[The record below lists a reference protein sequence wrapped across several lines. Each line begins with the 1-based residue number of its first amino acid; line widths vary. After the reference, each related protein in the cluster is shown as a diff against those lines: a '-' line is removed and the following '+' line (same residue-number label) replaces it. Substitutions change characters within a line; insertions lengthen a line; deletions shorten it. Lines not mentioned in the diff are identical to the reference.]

1 MAAAAAD
8 FQIVA
13 PPGDASQLLVAD
25 PPPLPPLPEEDGQ
38 WVFAKPSWWLSRRSI
53 KTRPPTMA
61 MIEKQMTV
69 RARLRSTGQWGKL
82 AQDCS
87 ELMAH
92 YPLLASAVASHEFH
106 IKRRRDWAAAK
117 RSQRQLQRLHPV
129 PVRVRVR
136 DPVPAGPLP
145 LEDGADAAELDG
157 EEDLPLAESDVSSD
171 DGVYFELVHLL
182 EKELADENMA
192 LNMEVDVDSTS
203 TSSSSEALQ

>member
-38 WVFAKPSWWLSRRSI
+38 WVFAEASWWLSRRSI
-53 KTRPPTMA
+53 KTRPPTKP

-117 RSQRQLQRLHPV
+117 RSQRQLQRPHPV
-129 PVRVRVR
+129 PVR

-182 EKELADENMA
+182 EEELADENMA

>member
-13 PPGDASQLLVAD
+13 LPGDASQLLVAD

-38 WVFAKPSWWLSRRSI
+38 WVFAKASWFSRRSI
-53 KTRPPTMA
+53 KTRPPTMP

-82 AQDCS
+82 AQDSS
-87 ELMAH
+87 ELMAR

-129 PVRVRVR
+129 PVR

-157 EEDLPLAESDVSSD
+157 EEDLPLAESDVSSE
-171 DGVYFELVHLL
+171 DGEYLELVHLL
-182 EKELADENMA
+182 EEELAAENRA

-203 TSSSSEALQ
+203 TSSEALQ

>member
-38 WVFAKPSWWLSRRSI
+38 WVFAKASWWLSRRSI

-129 PVRVRVR
+129 PVR

-171 DGVYFELVHLL
+171 DGEYLELVHLL
-182 EKELADENMA
+182 EEELAAENRA

-203 TSSSSEALQ
+203 TSSEALQ

>member
-13 PPGDASQLLVAD
+13 LPGDASQLLVAD

-38 WVFAKPSWWLSRRSI
+38 WVFAKASWFSRRSI
-53 KTRPPTMA
+53 KTRPPTMP

-82 AQDCS
+82 AQDSS
-87 ELMAH
+87 ELMAG
-92 YPLLASAVASHEFH
+92 YPLLALAVASHEFH

-129 PVRVRVR
+129 PVR

-171 DGVYFELVHLL
+171 DGEYLELVHLL
-182 EKELADENMA
+182 EEELAAENMA

-203 TSSSSEALQ
+203 TSSEALQ

>member
-13 PPGDASQLLVAD
+13 LPGDASQLLVAD

-38 WVFAKPSWWLSRRSI
+38 WVFAKASWVSRRSI
-53 KTRPPTMA
+53 KTRPPTMP

-82 AQDCS
+82 AQDSS
-87 ELMAH
+87 ELMAG
-92 YPLLASAVASHEFH
+92 YPLLALAVASHEFH

-129 PVRVRVR
+129 PVR

-157 EEDLPLAESDVSSD
+157 EEDLPLAQSDVSSD
-171 DGVYFELVHLL
+171 DGEYLELVHLL
-182 EKELADENMA
+182 EEELAAENRA

-203 TSSSSEALQ
+203 TSSEALQ

>member
-13 PPGDASQLLVAD
+13 LPGDASQLLVAD

-38 WVFAKPSWWLSRRSI
+38 WVFAKASWWLSRRSI

-129 PVRVRVR
+129 PVR

-171 DGVYFELVHLL
+171 DGEYLELVHLL
-182 EKELADENMA
+182 EEELADENMA

>member
-13 PPGDASQLLVAD
+13 LPGDASQLLVAD

-38 WVFAKPSWWLSRRSI
+38 WVFAKASWWLSRRSI

-82 AQDCS
+82 AQDSS
-87 ELMAH
+87 ELMAR
-92 YPLLASAVASHEFH
+92 YPLLALAVASHEFH

-117 RSQRQLQRLHPV
+117 RSQLQLQRLHPV
-129 PVRVRVR
+129 PVR

-171 DGVYFELVHLL
+171 DGEYLELVHLL
-182 EKELADENMA
+182 EEELADENMA

-203 TSSSSEALQ
+203 TSSEALQ

>member
-13 PPGDASQLLVAD
+13 LPGDASQLLVAD
-25 PPPLPPLPEEDGQ
+25 TPPLPPLPEEDGQ
-38 WVFAKPSWWLSRRSI
+38 WVFAKASWFSRRSI

-82 AQDCS
+82 AQDSS
-87 ELMAH
+87 ELMAR
-92 YPLLASAVASHEFH
+92 YPLLALAVASHEFH
-106 IKRRRDWAAAK
+106 IKRRRNWAAAK
-117 RSQRQLQRLHPV
+117 RSQLQLKRLHPV
-129 PVRVRVR
+129 PVR

-171 DGVYFELVHLL
+171 DGEYLELVHSL
-182 EKELADENMA
+182 EEELAAENMA

-203 TSSSSEALQ
+203 TSSEALQ

>member
-13 PPGDASQLLVAD
+13 LPGDASQLLVAD

-38 WVFAKPSWWLSRRSI
+38 WVFAKASWFSRRSI
-53 KTRPPTMA
+53 KTRPPTMP

-82 AQDCS
+82 AQDSS
-87 ELMAH
+87 ELMAR
-92 YPLLASAVASHEFH
+92 YPLLALAVASHEFH

-117 RSQRQLQRLHPV
+117 RSQLQLQRLHPV
-129 PVRVRVR
+129 PVR

-171 DGVYFELVHLL
+171 DGEYLELVHLL
-182 EKELADENMA
+182 EEELADENMA

-203 TSSSSEALQ
+203 TSSEALQ

>member
-13 PPGDASQLLVAD
+13 LPGDASQLLVAD

-38 WVFAKPSWWLSRRSI
+38 WVFAKASWFSRRSI

-82 AQDCS
+82 AQDSS
-87 ELMAH
+87 ELMAR
-92 YPLLASAVASHEFH
+92 YPLLALAVASHEFH

-117 RSQRQLQRLHPV
+117 RSQLQLQRLHPV
-129 PVRVRVR
+129 PVR

-171 DGVYFELVHLL
+171 DGEYLELVHLL
-182 EKELADENMA
+182 EEELAAENRA

-203 TSSSSEALQ
+203 TSSEALQ

>member
-38 WVFAKPSWWLSRRSI
+38 WVFAKASWFSRRSI

-82 AQDCS
+82 AQDSS
-87 ELMAH
+87 ELMAR

-117 RSQRQLQRLHPV
+117 RSQRHLQRLHPV
-129 PVRVRVR
+129 PVR

-182 EKELADENMA
+182 EEELADENMA

-203 TSSSSEALQ
+203 TSSEALQ

>member
-13 PPGDASQLLVAD
+13 LPGDASQLLVAD

-38 WVFAKPSWWLSRRSI
+38 WVFAKASWFSRRSI

-82 AQDCS
+82 AQDSS
-87 ELMAH
+87 ELMAR
-92 YPLLASAVASHEFH
+92 YPLLALAVASHEFH

-117 RSQRQLQRLHPV
+117 RSQLQLQRLHPV
-129 PVRVRVR
+129 PVR

-171 DGVYFELVHLL
+171 DGEYLELVHSL
-182 EKELADENMA
+182 EEELAAENMA

-203 TSSSSEALQ
+203 TSSEALQ

>member
-13 PPGDASQLLVAD
+13 LPGDASQLLVAD

-38 WVFAKPSWWLSRRSI
+38 WVFAKASWFSRRSI

-82 AQDCS
+82 AQDSS
-87 ELMAH
+87 ELMAR
-92 YPLLASAVASHEFH
+92 YPLLALAVASHEFH

-129 PVRVRVR
+129 PVR

-171 DGVYFELVHLL
+171 DGEYLELVHLL
-182 EKELADENMA
+182 EEELAAENRA

-203 TSSSSEALQ
+203 TSSEALQ

>member
-13 PPGDASQLLVAD
+13 LPGDASQLLVAD

-38 WVFAKPSWWLSRRSI
+38 WVFAKASWWLSRRSI

-82 AQDCS
+82 AQDSS
-87 ELMAH
+87 ELMAR
-92 YPLLASAVASHEFH
+92 YPLLALAVASHEFH

-129 PVRVRVR
+129 PVR

-171 DGVYFELVHLL
+171 DGEYLELVHLL
-182 EKELADENMA
+182 EEELAAENRA

-203 TSSSSEALQ
+203 TSSEALQ

>member
-13 PPGDASQLLVAD
+13 LPGDASQLLVAD

-38 WVFAKPSWWLSRRSI
+38 WVFAKASWSSRRSI

-82 AQDCS
+82 AQDSS
-87 ELMAH
+87 ELMAR
-92 YPLLASAVASHEFH
+92 YPLLALAVASHEFH

-129 PVRVRVR
+129 PVR

-171 DGVYFELVHLL
+171 DGEYLELVHLL
-182 EKELADENMA
+182 EEELAAENRA

-203 TSSSSEALQ
+203 TSSEALQ

>member
-13 PPGDASQLLVAD
+13 LPGDASQLLVAD
-25 PPPLPPLPEEDGQ
+25 TPPLPPLPEEDGQ
-38 WVFAKPSWWLSRRSI
+38 WVFAKASWFSRRSI

-82 AQDCS
+82 AQDSS
-87 ELMAH
+87 ELMAR
-92 YPLLASAVASHEFH
+92 YPLLALAVASHEFH

-117 RSQRQLQRLHPV
+117 RSQLQLQRLHPV
-129 PVRVRVR
+129 PVR

-171 DGVYFELVHLL
+171 DGEYLELVHSL
-182 EKELADENMA
+182 EEELAAENMA

-203 TSSSSEALQ
+203 TSSEALQ

>member
-13 PPGDASQLLVAD
+13 PPGDAFQLLVAD

-38 WVFAKPSWWLSRRSI
+38 WVFAKASWFSRRSI

-82 AQDCS
+82 AQDSS
-87 ELMAH
+87 ELMAR
-92 YPLLASAVASHEFH
+92 YPLLALAVASHEFH

-129 PVRVRVR
+129 PVR

-171 DGVYFELVHLL
+171 DGEYLELVHLL
-182 EKELADENMA
+182 EELAAENRA

-203 TSSSSEALQ
+203 TSSEALQ

>member
-38 WVFAKPSWWLSRRSI
+38 WVFAKASWFSRRSI

-82 AQDCS
+82 AQDSS
-87 ELMAH
+87 ELMAR
-92 YPLLASAVASHEFH
+92 YPLLALAVASHEFH

-129 PVRVRVR
+129 PVR

-171 DGVYFELVHLL
+171 DGEYLELVHLL
-182 EKELADENMA
+182 EEELAAENRA

-203 TSSSSEALQ
+203 TSSEALQ

>member
-13 PPGDASQLLVAD
+13 APGDASQLLVAD

-38 WVFAKPSWWLSRRSI
+38 WVFAKASWWLSRRSI
-53 KTRPPTMA
+53 KTRPPTKA

-117 RSQRQLQRLHPV
+117 RSQRHLQRLHPV
-129 PVRVRVR
+129 PVR

-182 EKELADENMA
+182 EEELADENMA

>member
-13 PPGDASQLLVAD
+13 LPGDASQLLVAD

-38 WVFAKPSWWLSRRSI
+38 WVFAKASWFSRRSI

-82 AQDCS
+82 AQDSS
-87 ELMAH
+87 ELMAR
-92 YPLLASAVASHEFH
+92 YPLLALAVASHEFH

-117 RSQRQLQRLHPV
+117 RSQLQLQLLHPV
-129 PVRVRVR
+129 PVR

-171 DGVYFELVHLL
+171 DGEYLELVHSL
-182 EKELADENMA
+182 EEELAAENMA

-203 TSSSSEALQ
+203 TSSEALQ

>member
-38 WVFAKPSWWLSRRSI
+38 WVFAEASWWLSRRSI

-61 MIEKQMTV
+61 MIEKHMTV

-129 PVRVRVR
+129 PVR

-171 DGVYFELVHLL
+171 DGVYFELVPLL
-182 EKELADENMA
+182 EQALADENMA

>member
-13 PPGDASQLLVAD
+13 LPGDASQLLVAD

-38 WVFAKPSWWLSRRSI
+38 WVFAKASWFSRRSI

-82 AQDCS
+82 AQDSS
-87 ELMAH
+87 ELMAR
-92 YPLLASAVASHEFH
+92 YPLLALAVASHEFH

-129 PVRVRVR
+129 PVR

-171 DGVYFELVHLL
+171 DGEYLDLAQLL
-182 EKELADENMA
+182 EEELAAENRA

-203 TSSSSEALQ
+203 TSSEALQ

>member
-13 PPGDASQLLVAD
+13 LPGDASQLLVAD
-25 PPPLPPLPEEDGQ
+25 PPPLPPLPEDDGQ
-38 WVFAKPSWWLSRRSI
+38 WVFAKASWFSRRSI

-82 AQDCS
+82 AQDSS
-87 ELMAH
+87 ELMAR
-92 YPLLASAVASHEFH
+92 YPLLALAVASHEFH

-117 RSQRQLQRLHPV
+117 RSQLQLQRLHPV
-129 PVRVRVR
+129 PVR

-145 LEDGADAAELDG
+145 LEDGADAAEIDG

-171 DGVYFELVHLL
+171 DGEYLELVHLL
-182 EKELADENMA
+182 EEELAAENMA

-203 TSSSSEALQ
+203 TSSEALQ

>member
-38 WVFAKPSWWLSRRSI
+38 WVFAKASWFSRRSI

-82 AQDCS
+82 AQDSS
-87 ELMAH
+87 ELMAR

-171 DGVYFELVHLL
+171 DGEYLELVHLL
-182 EKELADENMA
+182 EEELAAENMA

>member
-13 PPGDASQLLVAD
+13 LPGDASQLLVAD

-38 WVFAKPSWWLSRRSI
+38 WVFAKASWFSRRSI
-53 KTRPPTMA
+53 KTRPPTMP

-82 AQDCS
+82 AQDSS
-87 ELMAH
+87 ELMAR
-92 YPLLASAVASHEFH
+92 YPLLALAVASHEFH

-129 PVRVRVR
+129 PVR

-171 DGVYFELVHLL
+171 DGEYLELVHSL
-182 EKELADENMA
+182 EEELAAENMA

-203 TSSSSEALQ
+203 TSSEALQ